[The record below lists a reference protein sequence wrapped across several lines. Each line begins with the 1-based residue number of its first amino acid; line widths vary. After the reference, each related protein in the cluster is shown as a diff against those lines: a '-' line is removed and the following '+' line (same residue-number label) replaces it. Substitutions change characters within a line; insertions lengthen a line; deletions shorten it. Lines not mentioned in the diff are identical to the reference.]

1 MNKIQVKMNNDEI
14 NMILGGI
21 RNLKTKEDKDI
32 MIESLQN
39 VLGFGSWLKSEKIL
53 KKVMNADDPKVIRVL
68 KDLFGNK

>member
-1 MNKIQVKMNNDEI
+1 MNNDEI